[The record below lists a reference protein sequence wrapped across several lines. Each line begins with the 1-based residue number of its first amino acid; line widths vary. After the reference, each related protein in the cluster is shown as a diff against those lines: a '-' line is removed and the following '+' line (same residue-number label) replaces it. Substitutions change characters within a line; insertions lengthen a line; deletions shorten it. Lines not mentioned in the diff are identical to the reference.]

1 MKVQIHLL
9 GELSRFTN
17 GPSHFEMILYY
28 NDTVI
33 DVLRKLK
40 MPDSEL
46 FSIFIN
52 NKLVIRQRVILN
64 EGDKI
69 VFLPVVGGG

>member
-1 MKVQIHLL
+1 MKVQVHLL

-17 GPSHFEMILYY
+17 GQSHFEMILYY
-28 NDTVI
+28 SDTVS

-40 MPDSEL
+40 IPDSEL

-52 NKLVIRQRVILN
+52 NKLVIRKRVILN

>member
-1 MKVQIHLL
+1 
-9 GELSRFTN
+9 
-17 GPSHFEMILYY
+17 SHFEMILYY
-28 NDTVI
+28 SDTVI

-40 MPDSEL
+40 IPDSEL